1 MKHRYLPMTEQD
13 RHEMMEAVGIQSMEE
28 LFSDI
33 PEAVRYQGTMP
44 MSEALDEYALLRHMK
59 ELADKNAN
67 FDTHASFLG
76 SQTSMTIIS
85 RSLSIM
91 SSPVRNSTLLI
102 LLTSRKSAKA
112 SCRRSLN
119 SSPTFVS

>member
-76 SQTSMTIIS
+76 ATSMTIIS